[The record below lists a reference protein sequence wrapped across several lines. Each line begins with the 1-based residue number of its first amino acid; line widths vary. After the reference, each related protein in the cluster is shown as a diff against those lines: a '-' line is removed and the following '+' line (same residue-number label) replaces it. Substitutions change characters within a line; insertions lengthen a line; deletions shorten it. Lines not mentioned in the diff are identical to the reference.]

1 MTDRSLGEGLP
12 ADWHRARSAAREP
25 HFYGADTFWAK
36 TATANGTTTTN
47 GTATTNGAASAHGT
61 PTAATAHG
69 TATAHGPVSAHG
81 TAKRAVRPR
90 DADTTGF
97 LGALFDFGFT
107 SFVTPKIIKV
117 LYVLVTIGTIVSALA
132 FTIVVF
138 KASVAFGVVA
148 LVFGDPLI
156 ILVIMAI
163 FRMFVEF
170 FVVIFRA
177 AEDIRALREGGGT
190 G

>member
-47 GTATTNGAASAHGT
+47 GTASANGT
-61 PTAATAHG
+61 PITAP
-69 TATAHGPVSAHG
+69 AHGPVSAHG

-90 DADTTGF
+90 DAETTGF

-156 ILVIMAI
+156 ILVVMAI

-177 AEDIRALREGGGT
+177 AEDIRALREGGGI

>member
-1 MTDRSLGEGLP
+1 MNDRSLGPDLP

-25 HFYGADTFWAK
+25 HFYGADRYRAETVTA
-36 TATANGTTTTN
+36 TATANGTAAIGAAN
-47 GTATTNGAASAHGT
+47 GTSSANGTVRHQ
-61 PTAATAHG
+61 
-69 TATAHGPVSAHG
+69 
-81 TAKRAVRPR
+81 VRPT

-132 FTIVVF
+132 FTIIVF
-138 KASVAFGVVA
+138 KASPAFGIVA

-156 ILVIMAI
+156 ILVVMAI
-163 FRMFVEF
+163 FRIFVEF

>member
-1 MTDRSLGEGLP
+1 MTDRSLGQPLP
-12 ADWHRARSAAREP
+12 ADWHRARSAARDP
-25 HFYGADTFWAK
+25 HYYSADSFWAATPTGHGTATGSSTASANGTATTSG
-36 TATANGTTTTN
+36 TATANGTS
-47 GTATTNGAASAHGT
+47 TAGGPASANG
-61 PTAATAHG
+61 
-69 TATAHGPVSAHG
+69 
-81 TAKRAVRPR
+81 RARYTERTR

-156 ILVIMAI
+156 ILVVMAI

-177 AEDIRALREGGGT
+177 AEDIRALREGGRAG
-190 G
+190 

>member
-1 MTDRSLGEGLP
+1 MTDRSLGQGLP

-25 HFYGADTFWAK
+25 HYYGADSFWTA
-36 TATANGTTTTN
+36 TRAATANGAAAAN
-47 GTATTNGAASAHGT
+47 GTATADGRAADDGAASANGKVRH
-61 PTAATAHG
+61 
-69 TATAHGPVSAHG
+69 
-81 TAKRAVRPR
+81 AVRSP

-117 LYVLVTIGTIVSALA
+117 LYVLVMIGTIVSALV

-138 KASVAFGVVA
+138 KASTAFGIVA
-148 LVFGDPLI
+148 LVFGDPLV
-156 ILVIMAI
+156 ILVVMAI
-163 FRMFVEF
+163 FRIFLEF

>member
-1 MTDRSLGEGLP
+1 MTDRSLDQDLP
-12 ADWHRARSAAREP
+12 ADWHRARSAARDP
-25 HFYGADTFWAK
+25 HFYGAAGYRAMTAHGTAA
-36 TATANGTTTTN
+36 TATANGTTSAN
-47 GTATTNGAASAHGT
+47 GTARHPA
-61 PTAATAHG
+61 
-69 TATAHGPVSAHG
+69 
-81 TAKRAVRPR
+81 RPK

-117 LYVLVTIGTIVSALA
+117 LYVLVMIGTVVSSLA

-138 KASVAFGVVA
+138 KASAAFGIVA

-156 ILVIMAI
+156 ILVVLAI
-163 FRMFVEF
+163 VRIFLEF

-177 AEDIRALREGGGT
+177 AEDIRALRDGGGAR
-190 G
+190 

>member
-1 MTDRSLGEGLP
+1 MTDRSLGQDLP

-25 HFYGADTFWAK
+25 HFYSAEPFRTA
-36 TATANGTTTTN
+36 TATANGTASAN
-47 GTATTNGAASAHGT
+47 GTATADGTTSANG
-61 PTAATAHG
+61 
-69 TATAHGPVSAHG
+69 
-81 TAKRAVRPR
+81 RARHPERPR

-132 FTIVVF
+132 FTIIVF
-138 KASVAFGVVA
+138 KASPAFGIVA

-156 ILVIMAI
+156 ILVVMAI
-163 FRMFVEF
+163 FRIFVEF

>member
-1 MTDRSLGEGLP
+1 MTDRSLGQDLP

-25 HFYGADTFWAK
+25 HFYGAHAFRS
-36 TATANGTTTTN
+36 ATG
-47 GTATTNGAASAHGT
+47 
-61 PTAATAHG
+61 TAHG
-69 TATAHGPVSAHG
+69 TASANGKASANG
-81 TAKRAVRPR
+81 TVRHAEQPS

-138 KASVAFGVVA
+138 KASVAFGIVA

-156 ILVIMAI
+156 ILVVMAA
-163 FRMFVEF
+163 FRIFVEF

-177 AEDIRALREGGGT
+177 AEDIRALRDGGGP

>member
-1 MTDRSLGEGLP
+1 MTDRSLGQGLP

-25 HFYGADTFWAK
+25 HYYGADSYWAAPATASGTTTANG
-36 TATANGTTTTN
+36 TATANG
-47 GTATTNGAASAHGT
+47 GA
-61 PTAATAHG
+61 TAATAHDTASANG
-69 TATAHGPVSAHG
+69 TARHPA
-81 TAKRAVRPR
+81 RPR
-90 DADTTGF
+90 DEDTTGF

-117 LYVLVTIGTIVSALA
+117 LYMLVMIGTIVSAFA
-132 FTIVVF
+132 FTIVAF
-138 KASVAFGVVA
+138 KASPAFGIVA
-148 LVFGDPLI
+148 LVFCDPLI
-156 ILVIMAI
+156 ILVVLAI
-163 FRMFVEF
+163 CRIFLEF

>member
-25 HFYGADTFWAK
+25 HYYGADTFWAK
-36 TATANGTTTTN
+36 TATANGTTAAN
-47 GTATTNGAASAHGT
+47 GTATTNGAASANGT
-61 PTAATAHG
+61 PTTALTHSTVRRAA
-69 TATAHGPVSAHG
+69 GP
-81 TAKRAVRPR
+81 P

-132 FTIVVF
+132 FTILVF
-138 KASVAFGVVA
+138 KASVPFGVVA

>member
-1 MTDRSLGEGLP
+1 MTDRSLGQDLP

-25 HFYGADTFWAK
+25 HFYGADAFRAAAATGPGTASANGNTSANGK
-36 TATANGTTTTN
+36 TSANGT
-47 GTATTNGAASAHGT
+47 ASLAE
-61 PTAATAHG
+61 
-69 TATAHGPVSAHG
+69 
-81 TAKRAVRPR
+81 RPR

-138 KASVAFGVVA
+138 KASVAFGIVA

-156 ILVIMAI
+156 ILVVMAA

-177 AEDIRALREGGGT
+177 AEDIRALRDGGGP

>member
-1 MTDRSLGEGLP
+1 MTDRSLGQDLP

-25 HFYGADTFWAK
+25 HFYGADSFRS
-36 TATANGTTTTN
+36 ATG
-47 GTATTNGAASAHGT
+47 
-61 PTAATAHG
+61 TAHG
-69 TATAHGPVSAHG
+69 TASTNG
-81 TAKRAVRPR
+81 TASANGKTSANGTARRAERPR

-138 KASVAFGVVA
+138 KASVAFGIVA
-148 LVFGDPLI
+148 LAFGDPLI
-156 ILVIMAI
+156 ILVVMAA
-163 FRMFVEF
+163 FRIFVEF

-177 AEDIRALREGGGT
+177 AEDIRALRDGGGA

>member
-1 MTDRSLGEGLP
+1 MTDRSLGQGLP

-25 HFYGADTFWAK
+25 HYYGADSFWAATPAANGTATADGTANG
-36 TATANGTTTTN
+36 TATANGR
-47 GTATTNGAASAHGT
+47 A
-61 PTAATAHG
+61 TAATAAG
-69 TATAHGPVSAHG
+69 PASADETAGHPSRR
-81 TAKRAVRPR
+81 K
-90 DADTTGF
+90 DAETTGF

-132 FTIVVF
+132 FTIVIF
-138 KASVAFGVVA
+138 KASVEFGIVA

-156 ILVIMAI
+156 ILVVMAI

-177 AEDIRALREGGGT
+177 AEDLRALREGGGT

>member
-1 MTDRSLGEGLP
+1 MTDRSLDQNLP

-25 HFYGADTFWAK
+25 HFYGADRRAATTND
-36 TATANGTTTTN
+36 TASANGTA
-47 GTATTNGAASAHGT
+47 GHPA
-61 PTAATAHG
+61 
-69 TATAHGPVSAHG
+69 
-81 TAKRAVRPR
+81 RPR
-90 DADTTGF
+90 DAAETGF

-117 LYVLVTIGTIVSALA
+117 LYVLVTMGTIVSTLA
-132 FTIVVF
+132 FTIIIF
-138 KASVAFGVVA
+138 KASAAFGIVA

-156 ILVIMAI
+156 ILVVLAAFRI
-163 FRMFVEF
+163 FLEF

>member
-1 MTDRSLGEGLP
+1 MTDRSLGQDLP

-25 HFYGADTFWAK
+25 HFYGADAFRP
-36 TATANGTTTTN
+36 ATG
-47 GTATTNGAASAHGT
+47 
-61 PTAATAHG
+61 TAHG
-69 TATAHGPVSAHG
+69 TASANGKTSANG
-81 TAKRAVRPR
+81 TARRAERPR

-138 KASVAFGVVA
+138 KASVAFGIVA

-156 ILVIMAI
+156 ILVVMAA
-163 FRMFVEF
+163 FRIFVEF

-177 AEDIRALREGGGT
+177 AEDIRALRDGGGA

>member
-1 MTDRSLGEGLP
+1 MTDRSLDQDLP
-12 ADWHRARSAAREP
+12 ADWHRARSAARDP
-25 HFYGADTFWAK
+25 HFYGADRFWAATQAANGSQA
-36 TATANGTTTTN
+36 TAIANGT
-47 GTATTNGAASAHGT
+47 ASANGATSGNGVARHPARG
-61 PTAATAHG
+61 
-69 TATAHGPVSAHG
+69 
-81 TAKRAVRPR
+81 K

-97 LGALFDFGFT
+97 LGALFDLSFT

-117 LYVLVTIGTIVSALA
+117 LYVLVIIGTVVSSLA

-138 KASVAFGVVA
+138 KASRAFGVAA

-156 ILVIMAI
+156 ILVVLAI
-163 FRMFVEF
+163 TRIFLEF

-177 AEDIRALREGGGT
+177 AQDIRALRDGGGA

>member
-1 MTDRSLGEGLP
+1 MTDRSLDQNLP

-25 HFYGADTFWAK
+25 HFYGADRWA
-36 TATANGTTTTN
+36 
-47 GTATTNGAASAHGT
+47 ATTNGIASANGT
-61 PTAATAHG
+61 ASANDAGSAATVNG
-69 TATAHGPVSAHG
+69 TASASG
-81 TAKRAVRPR
+81 TARHPARPR
-90 DADTTGF
+90 DAAETGF

-117 LYVLVTIGTIVSALA
+117 LYVLVTMGTIVSTLA
-132 FTIVVF
+132 FTIIVF
-138 KASVAFGVVA
+138 KASVAFGIVA

-156 ILVIMAI
+156 ILVVLAAFRI
-163 FRMFVEF
+163 FLEF

>member
-36 TATANGTTTTN
+36 TATANGTA
-47 GTATTNGAASAHGT
+47 TAHDTAS
-61 PTAATAHG
+61 AHG
-69 TATAHGPVSAHG
+69 TATANGAASTATADGTASAHG
-81 TAKRAVRPR
+81 AVKRAVRQR

-107 SFVTPKIIKV
+107 SLVTPKIIKV

-138 KASVAFGVVA
+138 KASMAFGIVA

-190 G
+190 D